1 MLKTLVRHGNSK
13 AIVIEKPVLDMLK
26 IDDDSQLEIITN
38 GSALIIMPVNENI
51 GAKRK
56 MEFSDALAWV
66 NENYKEALTE
76 LAK

>member
-1 MLKTLVRHGNSK
+1 M
-13 AIVIEKPVLDMLK
+13 
-26 IDDDSQLEIITN
+26 TN
-38 GSALIIMPVNENI
+38 GSALIIMPVNENT

>member
-13 AIVIEKPVLDMLK
+13 AIVIEKPILDMLK

-38 GSALIIMPVNENI
+38 GSALIIMPVNENA

-56 MEFSDALAWV
+56 MDFSDALAWV